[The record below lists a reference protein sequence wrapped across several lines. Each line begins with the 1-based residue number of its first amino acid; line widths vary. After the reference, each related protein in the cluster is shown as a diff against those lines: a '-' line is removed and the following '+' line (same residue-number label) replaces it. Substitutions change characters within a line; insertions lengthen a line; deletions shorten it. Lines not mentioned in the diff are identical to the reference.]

1 MEASSLPFHIAH
13 GVLAARILEWFA
25 IPSYSGPHFVR
36 NLYYDLS
43 WVALHSMAYSF
54 IELCK
59 PLRHDRAVTMM
70 QRAAHW
76 KRPWCQ
82 ERMKAKGE

>member
-36 NLYYDLS
+36 TLYYDLS
-43 WVALHSMAYSF
+43 VLGGPAQHGL
-54 IELCK
+54 
-59 PLRHDRAVTMM
+59 
-70 QRAAHW
+70 
-76 KRPWCQ
+76 
-82 ERMKAKGE
+82 

>member
-13 GVLAARILEWFA
+13 GVLSARIQEWFPV
-25 IPSYSGPHFVR
+25 PSYSGPHFVR
-36 NLYYDLS
+36 TLYYNLS
-43 WVALHSMAYSF
+43 WVALHGMAYSF

-70 QRAAHW
+70 QRALIGKDPA
-76 KRPWCQ
+76 
-82 ERMKAKGE
+82 AGED